1 MEERKD
7 YYVYGL
13 YTKHDD
19 KLFYIGKGT
28 GKRHLDNKC
37 KRRSKE
43 VVDIIEN
50 NDIYSKIL
58 FNGLTNQEALIIET
72 NLINSLNNEI
82 KNKIKS
88 SIVKKISFEEVDSLF
103 YVDPTSPSGLRWKVK
118 GGRGVSY
125 HEVGDIVGCHSKS
138 NNRWVTRLNN
148 KNYLTYRIVW
158 LLCNKYIDDDMYIDH
173 IDGNPLNN
181 SIDNLRLVTPQEN
194 ARNKSNLKRNKTTGV
209 RGLFISRNK
218 WNGSK
223 TKTHDYVYAYYI
235 DLEGKKVS
243 KMFNISK
250 YPSEED
256 AINAANN
263 YLLTTLS
270 KLEDMGV
277 SLYSKRHVESNSYV
291 SLFKTDNILQNVNT
305 TI

>member
-7 YYVYGL
+7 Y
-13 YTKHDD
+13 
-19 KLFYIGKGT
+19 
-28 GKRHLDNKC
+28 
-37 KRRSKE
+37 
-43 VVDIIEN
+43 
-50 NDIYSKIL
+50 
-58 FNGLTNQEALIIET
+58 
-72 NLINSLNNEI
+72 
-82 KNKIKS
+82 
-88 SIVKKISFEEVDSLF
+88 
-103 YVDPTSPSGLRWKVK
+103 
-118 GGRGVSY
+118 
-125 HEVGDIVGCHSKS
+125 
-138 NNRWVTRLNN
+138 
-148 KNYLTYRIVW
+148 
-158 LLCNKYIDDDMYIDH
+158 
-173 IDGNPLNN
+173 
-181 SIDNLRLVTPQEN
+181 
-194 ARNKSNLKRNKTTGV
+194 
-209 RGLFISRNK
+209 
-218 WNGSK
+218 
-223 TKTHDYVYAYYI
+223 YVYAYYI